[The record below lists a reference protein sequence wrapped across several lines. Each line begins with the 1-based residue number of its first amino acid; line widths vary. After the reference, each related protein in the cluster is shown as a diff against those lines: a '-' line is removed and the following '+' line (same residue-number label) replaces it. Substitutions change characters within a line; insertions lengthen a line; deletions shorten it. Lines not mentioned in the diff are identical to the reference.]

1 LSQRFSIGCIFAH
14 PDDETFC
21 VGGIVAKYAAAG
33 HEVHLWCATDGD
45 AGKSAGVPVSSR
57 EELAAVR
64 RRELADA
71 AGILGISSV
80 ELGGYRDGD
89 LARADA
95 ATLVA
100 DLVGF
105 IRRRRPTVIL
115 TFGPEGAPTGHADH
129 AATSRV
135 ATAAF
140 FLSGLA
146 TSNPDQNLAPHRAAR
161 LYFHAWDFPLAERRL
176 KLESVPGTARIDVR
190 AFKERKSAAFA
201 AHATQQGSSGVFF
214 SSAFPD
220 VEILAL
226 AAGVPQPL
234 PIVEDVFAG
243 LSGPDS

>member
-1 LSQRFSIGCIFAH
+1 MSPAERLSIGCIFAH

-21 VGGIVAKYAAAG
+21 VGGIVAKYSAAG

-71 AGILGISSV
+71 ARILGISSV
-80 ELGGYRDGD
+80 ELGRYRDGE

-95 ATLVA
+95 AALVA
-100 DLVGF
+100 DIVGF
-105 IRRRRPTVIL
+105 IRRRRPAVIL

-146 TSNPDQNLAPHRAAR
+146 TSHPGQNLPPHSAAR
-161 LYFHAWDFPLAERRL
+161 LYFHAWDFPLAEKRL

-220 VEILAL
+220 VEVLAF
-226 AAGVPQPL
+226 AAGVPQPT
-234 PIVEDVFAG
+234 PIVDDVFAG
-243 LSGPDS
+243 L